1 MFVIKVHLFFVME
14 FGYLQRLILEAGE
27 TGSGDKLP

>member
-1 MFVIKVHLFFVME
+1 MLVIKVHSFFVME
-14 FGYLQRLILEAGE
+14 FGYLQRLILEVGK